1 MAGSF
6 RARERRKAKY
16 ADFLRN
22 ERERVKAYRQK
33 QKASETASEIKQLR
47 KCEADRKRK
56 YRKRKQERNDHQELL
71 TPESKKVYVRLQSFD
86 KAVTRALRALPR
98 SPEKQHAVVAGIA
111 RPIGFK
117 LEEKMT
123 ATLGKHGLNLS
134 ESRKAAVMDL
144 YFRPDVVYTM
154 PGMKDE
160 MFAWDSDG
168 NKQRKRKYF
177 LTMFLREAFTIYRSE
192 VDEPV
197 SFAKFC
203 ELRPENVILL
213 KNSPNDQCKCLT
225 HENLRLRLTGLKVTY
240 ESQKFWTEV
249 MCDATPNSVCWRQKR
264 DVCVNGQLLQLPVS
278 IEPDSQVK
286 WKEWE
291 NIEKMCSDGSVRKV
305 LVSSSKQGKAKE
317 LLGALKDN
325 HEQTA
330 VHINVKRIQAHN
342 FEDDKKTPFVRI
354 LQVDFAMNYSC
365 EYQNEV

>member
-1 MAGSF
+1 M
-6 RARERRKAKY
+6 
-16 ADFLRN
+16 
-22 ERERVKAYRQK
+22 
-33 QKASETASEIKQLR
+33 
-47 KCEADRKRK
+47 
-56 YRKRKQERNDHQELL
+56 
-71 TPESKKVYVRLQSFD
+71 YVRPQSFG

-111 RPIGFK
+111 MCIGFK

-123 ATLGKHGLNLS
+123 AVLGKHGLNLS
-134 ESRKAAVMDL
+134 ESRKAAVMDF
-144 YFRPDVVYTM
+144 YFRPDDVYTM

-160 MFAWDSDG
+160 MVVWDSDG

-177 LTMFLREAFTIYRSE
+177 LTMFLREAFIIYRSE

-203 ELRPENVILL
+203 DLRPENVIWL

-249 MCDATPNSVCWRQKR
+249 LCDATPNSVCWRQKC

-305 LVSSSKQGKAKE
+305 LVCSSKHGKAKE
-317 LLGALKDN
+317 LLGVLKDN

-330 VHINVKRIQAHN
+330 VHINIKRIQAHE
-342 FEDDKKTPFVRI
+342 FEDDKKHIFRTNSPSGF
-354 LQVDFAMNYSC
+354 C
-365 EYQNEV
+365 NELFL